1 MSDSKVKLTWSH
13 AKAIPRD
20 ILSKSAGRSVAVIKA
35 AVTVWYSEALTAS
48 YRYSEF
54 NAFVG
59 F

>member
-1 MSDSKVKLTWSH
+1 VKLTWSH

-20 ILSKSAGRSVAVIKA
+20 VLSKSAGRSVAVIKA

-48 YRYSEF
+48 YRCSEF
-54 NAFVG
+54 NAVVG